1 MAIRHLTYNS
11 CSKVFWLV
19 CLCFLLIE
27 SCTKGPGEGGTST
40 IRGKVFIQNI
50 NGSGE
55 LQAEYYA
62 PEERVYLIFGDDDFY
77 GIDIRTSYDGSYEF
91 QYLKNGSY
99 TVFAY
104 SDCDSC
110 ASTVTAMKLNAE
122 ITSNHSTVELPDLV
136 LIK

>member
-1 MAIRHLTYNS
+1 MDTRLKIHYS
-11 CSKVFWLV
+11 FYYGV
-19 CLCFLLIE
+19 LLLAGITFFFY

-40 IRGKVFIQNI
+40 IKGKIYIQDY
-50 NGSGE
+50 NGAGQ

-77 GIDIRTSYDGSYEF
+77 GLDTRTSYDGTYEF
-91 QYLKNGSY
+91 KYLKKGSY

-104 SDCDSC
+104 SDCDTC
-110 ASTVTAMKLNAE
+110 ASSVTPASMQVE
-122 ITSNHSTVELPDLV
+122 ISENHATVELEDII